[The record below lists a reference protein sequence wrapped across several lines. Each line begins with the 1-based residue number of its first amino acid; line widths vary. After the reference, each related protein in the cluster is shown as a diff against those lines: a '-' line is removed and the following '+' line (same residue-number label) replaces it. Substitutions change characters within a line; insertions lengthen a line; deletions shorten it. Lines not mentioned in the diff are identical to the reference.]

1 MSAPVFAV
9 VGHPNK
15 GKSSIVATLAQDDS
29 VQISPIPGTTLKCRH
44 FPMKVD
50 GAVQYILVDTP
61 GFQRARQALAW
72 MRARAS
78 TAAERVAVVRQF
90 VETHRKTGNFHDE
103 CELLEPLINGAGIL
117 YVIDGSRPYGEE
129 YEAEMEI
136 LRWTGQPSIALI
148 NLISDDNYVD
158 EWTAALGQYF
168 KIVRVF
174 NAVTAEFHK
183 RLELLKAFG
192 QLREEWQAPLTRAV
206 ATLEE
211 DRRARQMRSS
221 LEIAEMLAE
230 MITLTVT
237 KRISADEDPA
247 SKEAD
252 LAKEYRKRLRRRE
265 QQCRRRIERIYDYQD
280 LQRQED
286 EIEVIEQ
293 DLFSLESWNMWGLKR
308 NQLIATGALSGAAI
322 GSSLDLAVGGASLL
336 LGAAIGSVIGGT
348 SAWFSYKRIGEVKI
362 LGLPLGGLEL
372 RVGPARNINFPYVV
386 LGRALYHH
394 AAVMHRTHAQRD
406 VLCLDATA
414 EQASARSIED
424 SQRKRLER
432 VFSQLRS
439 SEEGSYEP
447 ELVEQLAEIIDEISL
462 QFIELPKSDAAVRP
476 ARTAVS
482 ADSSA
487 DESRA
492 VDPEQGHPRKV
503 ARSQRSLD

>member
-29 VQISPIPGTTLKCRH
+29 VQISPIPGTTVKCRH

-50 GAVQYILVDTP
+50 GEVQYILVDTP

-78 TAAERVAVVRQF
+78 TAAERVTVVRQF
-90 VETHRKTGNFHDE
+90 VETHQKSDRFPDE
-103 CELLEPLINGAGIL
+103 CELLKPLINGAGIL

-148 NLISDDNYVD
+148 NMISNDSYVA
-158 EWTAALGQYF
+158 EWTAALEQYF

-174 NAVTAEFHK
+174 NAVAAEFQK

-192 QLREEWQAPLTRAV
+192 QLREEWQAPLARAV

-211 DRRARQMRSS
+211 DRRARQKRGS
-221 LEIAEMLAE
+221 LAIAEMLAE

-237 KRISADEDPA
+237 KRISRDEDPTA
-247 SKEAD
+247 READ
-252 LAKEYRKRLRRRE
+252 LAKEYRTKLRRRE
-265 QQCRRRIERIYDYQD
+265 QQGRRQIERIYDYED
-280 LQRQED
+280 LQRQET

-293 DLFSLESWNMWGLKR
+293 DLFSLESWNMWGLKK
-308 NQLIATGALSGAAI
+308 NQLIATGALSGAAL
-322 GSSLDLAVGGASLL
+322 GSGFDLAVGGASLL
-336 LGAAIGSVIGGT
+336 LGAAIGSVVGGT
-348 SAWFSYKRIGEVKI
+348 SAWFSYKRIAEVKI
-362 LGLPLGGLEL
+362 LGLPLGGTEL

-406 VLCLDATA
+406 ALHLDTA
-414 EQASARSIED
+414 AEDASASSIAD
-424 SQRKRLER
+424 SQRKKLER
-432 VFSQLRS
+432 VFRRLRS
-439 SEEGSYEP
+439 SENGSYEP
-447 ELVEQLAEIIDEISL
+447 DLLEQLAETIDDITIKFTQDRQAEPAVT
-462 QFIELPKSDAAVRP
+462 LPRASAP
-476 ARTAVS
+476 AGSPTNETETANDQRQS
-482 ADSSA
+482 
-487 DESRA
+487 
-492 VDPEQGHPRKV
+492 PKV
-503 ARSQRSLD
+503 VKSQRSAD

>member
-15 GKSSIVATLAQDDS
+15 GKSSIVATLAQDAS
-29 VQISPIPGTTLKCRH
+29 VQISPIPGTTVKCRH

-50 GAVQYILVDTP
+50 GEVQYILVDTP
-61 GFQRARQALAW
+61 GFQRARQVLAW
-72 MRARAS
+72 LKARAT
-78 TAAERVAVVRQF
+78 TAAERVAAVRQF
-90 VETHRKTGNFHDE
+90 VEVHEKSGRFPDE
-103 CELLEPLINGAGIL
+103 CELLKPLIDGAGIL

-148 NLISDDNYVD
+148 NMISNDSYVD
-158 EWTAALGQYF
+158 EWTAALEQYF

-192 QLREEWQAPLTRAV
+192 QLREEWQAPLARAV

-211 DRRARQMRSS
+211 DRRARRKRGS
-221 LEIAEMLAE
+221 LAIAEMLAE
-230 MITLTVT
+230 MITLTAT
-237 KRISADEDPA
+237 KRIASDEDPSA
-247 SKEAD
+247 READ
-252 LAKEYRKRLRRRE
+252 LAKEYRTKLRRRE
-265 QQCRRRIERIYDYQD
+265 QKGRRQIEKIYDYEG
-280 LQRQED
+280 LERQET

-293 DLFSLESWNMWGLKR
+293 DLFSLESWNMWGLKK

-322 GSSLDLAVGGASLL
+322 GSGFDLAVGGASLL
-336 LGAAIGSVIGGT
+336 LGAAIGSVVGGT

-406 VLCLDATA
+406 ILCLDTTA
-414 EQASARSIED
+414 EDASARSIAD
-424 SQRKRLER
+424 SQRKKLER
-432 VFSQLRS
+432 VFARLRS
-439 SEEGSYEP
+439 SENGSYEP
-447 ELVEQLAEIIDEISL
+447 DLLDHLAELIDDITIKFTQHRQAEPTVNPS
-462 QFIELPKSDAAVRP
+462 
-476 ARTAVS
+476 RTAQTS
-482 ADSSA
+482 GSPSNETETPSDQRPS
-487 DESRA
+487 
-492 VDPEQGHPRKV
+492 RKV
-503 ARSQRSLD
+503 VGSERSMD

>member
-29 VQISPIPGTTLKCRH
+29 VQISPVPGTTVKCRH

-50 GAVQYILVDTP
+50 GEVQYILVDTP

-72 MRARAS
+72 MKARAS

-90 VETHRKTGNFHDE
+90 VETHEKSGRFPDE
-103 CELLEPLINGAGIL
+103 CELLKPLIDGAGIL

-148 NLISDDNYVD
+148 NMISNDSYVD
-158 EWTAALGQYF
+158 EWTAALEQYF

-192 QLREEWQAPLTRAV
+192 QLREEWHAPLARAV

-211 DRRARQMRSS
+211 DRRARQKRGA
-221 LEIAEMLAE
+221 LAIAEMLAE
-230 MITLTVT
+230 MITLIVT
-237 KRISADEDPA
+237 KRIAADEDPTTR
-247 SKEAD
+247 EAE
-252 LAKEYRKRLRRRE
+252 LAKNYRAKLRRRE
-265 QQCRRRIERIYDYQD
+265 QEGRRQIEKIYDYEG
-280 LQRQED
+280 LERQES
-286 EIEVIEQ
+286 EIEIIEQ
-293 DLFSLESWNMWGLKR
+293 DLFSLETWNMWGLKKR
-308 NQLIATGALSGAAI
+308 QLIATGALSGAAI
-322 GSSLDLAVGGASLL
+322 GSGFDLAVGGASLL
-336 LGAAIGSVIGGT
+336 LGAAIGSVLGGT

-394 AAVMHRTHAQRD
+394 AAVMHRTHAQRG
-406 VLCLDATA
+406 VLRVDAA
-414 EQASARSIED
+414 EDASARSIAE
-424 SQRKRLER
+424 SERKKLER
-432 VFSQLRS
+432 VFARLRN
-439 SEEGSYEP
+439 SESGKYEP
-447 ELVEQLAEIIDEISL
+447 DLLEHLAEIIDGITIKFM
-462 QFIELPKSDAAVRP
+462 QTKPGAPPGNPPQAAP
-476 ARTAVS
+476 AAGSPTKEFEP
-482 ADSSA
+482 A
-487 DESRA
+487 DEQRQSRQA
-492 VDPEQGHPRKV
+492 VG
-503 ARSQRSLD
+503 SQRPVD

>member
-29 VQISPIPGTTLKCRH
+29 VQISPIPGTTVKCRH

-50 GAVQYILVDTP
+50 GEVQYILVDTP

-90 VETHRKTGNFHDE
+90 VEVHEKSGDFPDE
-103 CELLEPLINGAGIL
+103 CELLKPLINGAGIL

-148 NLISDDNYVD
+148 NMISNDSYVD
-158 EWTAALGQYF
+158 EWTAALEQYF

-174 NAVTAEFHK
+174 NAVAAEFQK

-192 QLREEWQAPLTRAV
+192 QLREEWQAPLARAV

-211 DRRARQMRSS
+211 DRRARQKRGAFT
-221 LEIAEMLAE
+221 IAEMLAE

-237 KRISADEDPA
+237 KRIGSDEDPKA
-247 SKEAD
+247 REAE
-252 LAKEYRKRLRRRE
+252 LAQEYRAKLRRRE
-265 QQCRRRIERIYDYQD
+265 QKCRRQIEKIYDYEG
-280 LQRQED
+280 LERQET

-293 DLFSLESWNMWGLKR
+293 DLFSLESWNMWGLKK
-308 NQLIATGALSGAAI
+308 NQLIATGALSGAAL
-322 GSSLDLAVGGASLL
+322 GSGFDLAVGGASLL
-336 LGAAIGSVIGGT
+336 LGAAIGSVVGGT
-348 SAWFSYKRIGEVKI
+348 SAWFSYKRIAEVKI

-394 AAVMHRTHAQRD
+394 AAIMHRTHAQRG
-406 VLCLDATA
+406 VLRLDTA
-414 EQASARSIED
+414 AEDASARSIAD
-424 SQRKRLER
+424 SQRKKLER
-432 VFSQLRS
+432 VFARLRS
-439 SEEGSYEP
+439 AENGKYEADLL
-447 ELVEQLAEIIDEISL
+447 EHLAEIIDGITVKFTPAEPTVNPPHAV
-462 QFIELPKSDAAVRP
+462 QAADP
-476 ARTAVS
+476 PTGGPETAT
-482 ADSSA
+482 DQ
-487 DESRA
+487 R
-492 VDPEQGHPRKV
+492 QPREV
-503 ARSQRSLD
+503 AESQRSID